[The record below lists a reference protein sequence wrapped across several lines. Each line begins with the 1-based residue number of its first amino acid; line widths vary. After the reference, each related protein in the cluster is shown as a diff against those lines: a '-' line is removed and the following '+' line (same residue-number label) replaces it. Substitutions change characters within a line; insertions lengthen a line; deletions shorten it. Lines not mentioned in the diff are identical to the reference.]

1 MEVERTVMTNRANPR
16 LDIPLA
22 ASLLA
27 ILATVGC
34 GTKPSEPTAAVK
46 EITTE
51 KTGIRM
57 VLVPA
62 GALLTGEEDQ
72 KEAPRKVQ
80 IDSFWIDKCEVTQES
95 YERIVGKNPSLK
107 KGPRNPVE
115 RVSWLDA
122 INYCNLRSRREGLQ
136 PCYDLE
142 TLECNFNANGY
153 RLPTE
158 AEWEYACRAGS
169 RTRYSFGNDASQ
181 LGDYAWFKGNAGTDL
196 HPVGQKK
203 PNAWGLHDVH
213 GNVWE
218 WCHDWYSEAPDDN
231 APAKNPTGPASGDRR
246 VLRGGSRNSDA
257 KDCRA
262 ASRSS
267 ETPGFADACFGAEF
281 YGFRCVRKAE

>member
-1 MEVERTVMTNRANPR
+1 MTRKLTHYVRMLLVAWFS
-16 LDIPLA
+16 A
-22 ASLLA
+22 AFAAL
-27 ILATVGC
+27 GC
-34 GTKPSEPTAAVK
+34 GTKPSEPTTTVK

-57 VLVPA
+57 VLVP
-62 GALLTGEEDQ
+62 GGTFLMGDEEQ
-72 KEAPRKVQ
+72 KEKLRKVEVGP
-80 IDSFWIDKCEVTQES
+80 FWIDKYEVTQES

-107 KGPRNPVE
+107 KGPQNPVE

-136 PCYDLE
+136 PCYNLE
-142 TLECNFNANGY
+142 TLECNFESNGY

-169 RTRYSFGNDASQ
+169 QTRYSFGNNASQ
-181 LGDYAWFKGNAGTDL
+181 LGDYAWFKGNSGNDL

-203 PNAWGLHDVH
+203 PNAWGLHDMH

-218 WCHDWYSEAPDDN
+218 WCHDWFSEAPEDN
-231 APAKNPTGPASGDRR
+231 APTKNPTGPSSGTRR
-246 VLRGGSRNSDA
+246 VLRGGARSSDA
-257 KDCRA
+257 KDCRSA
-262 ASRSS
+262 ARTS
-267 ETPGFADACFGAEF
+267 ETPGFADVCFGAEF